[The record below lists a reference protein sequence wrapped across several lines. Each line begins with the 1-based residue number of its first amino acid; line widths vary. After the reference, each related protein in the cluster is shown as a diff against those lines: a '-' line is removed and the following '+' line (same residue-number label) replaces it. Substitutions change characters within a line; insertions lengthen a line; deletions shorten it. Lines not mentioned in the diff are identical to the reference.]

1 MKKVIAAAVATA
13 MVAGCGLV
21 PKKPKEEVVPAGLT
35 QVLQYDYSL
44 DVVKR
49 SKDREVQTCLGML
62 REPTLTP
69 MAVKEDGLR
78 EFSRCGMLIQDLMGR
93 ASMGNELPPTD
104 SPEAQK
110 RLSKENLDRSLASAK
125 KFTEGKLV
133 MTQFDGSTFGD
144 GLYRV
149 ETAKWRIGQ
158 YNFEL
163 SPAGLTY
170 IYQSK
175 VVFEPYTKTMQSG
188 KKMVL
193 VRESKA
199 EGITS
204 PRSAN

>member
-1 MKKVIAAAVATA
+1 M
-13 MVAGCGLV
+13 
-21 PKKPKEEVVPAGLT
+21 
-35 QVLQYDYSL
+35 QS
-44 DVVKR
+44 
-49 SKDREVQTCLGML
+49 CLAML

-78 EFSRCGMLIQDLMGR
+78 EFSRCGMFIQDLMGR
-93 ASMGNELPPTD
+93 ASMGNELPPAD
-104 SPEAQK
+104 SAEAQK
-110 RLSKENLDRSLASAK
+110 RLSKEAIDHSLTSAR

-158 YNFEL
+158 YSFEL

-175 VVFEPYTKTMQSG
+175 VVFEPFTRTMQSG

-199 EGITS
+199 EGIT
-204 PRSAN
+204 PRRSAN